1 MTRLAHAHDDD
12 HGHGHGH
19 GDHDGDIPEWPHKP
33 APPEPRRLLPETP
46 LLIRGLGLAAL
57 AAALGCAGLRTM
69 RASWLLAP
77 LAAVLGAGGFLAA
90 WAAAIELTGGEKF
103 DDHKFV

>member
-1 MTRLAHAHDDD
+1 MTRPAHAHDDD
-12 HGHGHGH
+12 AN
-19 GDHDGDIPEWPHKP
+19 IPEWPHKP
-33 APPEPRRLLPETP
+33 APPDPKRVLPEAP
-46 LLIRGLGLAAL
+46 LLIRGLALAGLAAVL
-57 AAALGCAGLRTM
+57 VVTGC
-69 RASWLLAP
+69 RAVRANALLAP

>member
-12 HGHGHGH
+12 HGHGHGD
-19 GDHDGDIPEWPHKP
+19 GDYDGDIPEWPHKP

-57 AAALGCAGLRTM
+57 AAALGVKADLAH
-69 RASWLLAP
+69 RASWLLTP

-103 DDHKFV
+103 DDHPYV